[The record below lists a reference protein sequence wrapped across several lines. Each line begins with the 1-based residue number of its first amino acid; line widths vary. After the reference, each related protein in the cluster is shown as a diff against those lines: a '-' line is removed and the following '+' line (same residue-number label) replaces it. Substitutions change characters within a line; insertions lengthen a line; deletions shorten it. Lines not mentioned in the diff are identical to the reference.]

1 MEMACSSEMLVTV
14 YQTTWHHIPKDKTLF
29 LRISAVHYNVNID
42 VWEEREQWEDWVG
55 KFITYLPYI
64 QEVTWLF

>member
-1 MEMACSSEMLVTV
+1 MAS
-14 YQTTWHHIPKDKTLF
+14 HPKRQDSRF

-42 VWEEREQWEDWVG
+42 GWEEIERWEDWIG
-55 KFITYLPYI
+55 KFVTYLPYI